1 MSEGDRGA
9 GAGEGAPP
17 FGLDAFL
24 PYRMTRVAEEVS
36 RRFAR
41 AYKDRYGMTRP
52 EWRAIAVIGT
62 LGEVTASDIRDHST
76 MHKTMVSRALAGLE
90 TRRWIAR
97 DPHPADGRA
106 EVIRLTKQGAAAWAD
121 LLAMAEAWQAGLI
134 SALGTEAEALAPA
147 LAAIETRLGVAG
159 PILRGEGE
167 DD

>member
-1 MSEGDRGA
+1 MT
-9 GAGEGAPP
+9 APP
-17 FGLDAFL
+17 GFGLDAFL

-90 TRRWIAR
+90 ARRWIAR
-97 DPHPADGRA
+97 APHPEDGRQ
-106 EVIRLTKQGAAAWAD
+106 EILRLTKPGEAAWRE
-121 LLAMAEAWQAGLI
+121 LNAMAEAWQEGLM
-134 SALGTEAEALAPA
+134 AAMGPEAEALGPA
-147 LAAIETRLGVAG
+147 LAAMEERLGVAG

-167 DD
+167 GEEEG